1 MAVGALSKVI
11 ERLRGVLGRRG
22 AGADTDAELWRRYV
36 QQRDEA
42 AFAALL
48 RRHGPMVL
56 GVCRRV
62 LHNEHDAEDAFQAT
76 FLVLI
81 RKARTL
87 RSPEAVGN
95 WLYGVARRTA
105 LHARD
110 AAVRRRRKEEE
121 LLPRAET
128 PDDGRAELLA
138 ALDRELERLP
148 DPHRAVLIRCDLE
161 GKTRKEAA
169 QELGWPEGTVASRLA
184 RARRLLAKRLARHGL
199 AGGGPAAVLA
209 HHAPAPLPTAVATR
223 AIDAAGRLAAGQGPE
238 TISAGATKLAEGV
251 LKTMFL
257 NRLVRTTVWALA
269 AAAVAG
275 TGLLLATA
283 LAPAVGGS
291 EKAGLP
297 PPGPARAAA
306 TGAPAGSK
314 AEAAQDPIPNAD
326 LCGEWQSPVDGVFE
340 SGWLALRADGTFRF
354 ENHDVALGWTTT
366 VSGRWEW
373 RSGRLV
379 LREEDRRQDGRPVA
393 GREKM
398 TEELVP
404 VRKGGEWVLAG
415 PGKAELRKVKRAAQG
430 LPPGP
435 ETPAGKAGLS
445 APARTAK
452 WAKDLAVL
460 ERKLRGAWSGQG
472 PCDGDLT
479 LRADGTYERRRHGPG
494 GNNSAGTWDIRWDAL
509 PPTLV
514 LACKTSDDPA
524 YAGKTVGV
532 KLVQLDEKALAFTY
546 PGSTTSRFARVSE

>member
-1 MAVGALSKVI
+1 MAVGSLSKVL
-11 ERLRGVLGRRG
+11 ERLRGVLGRRD
-22 AGADTDAELWRRYV
+22 AGADTDAQLWRRYV
-36 QQRDEA
+36 QQRDGA
-42 AFAALL
+42 AFEALL

-76 FLVLI
+76 FLVLL
-81 RKARTL
+81 RKARAL

-95 WLYGVARRTA
+95 WLYGVAHRTA

-110 AAVRRRRKEEE
+110 AAARRRRKEAE

-138 ALDRELERLP
+138 ALDQELARLP
-148 DPHRAVLIRCDLE
+148 DKHRAVLLHCDLE

-169 QELGWPEGTVASRLA
+169 RELGWPEGTVASRLA
-184 RARRLLAKRLARHGL
+184 RARRLLAKRLAGHGL
-199 AGGGPAAVLA
+199 VGGGPAALFA
-209 HHAPAPLPTAVATR
+209 HHAPAPLPTAVAART
-223 AIDAAGRLAAGQGPE
+223 IKAAGRLAAGEAPK
-238 TISAGATKLAEGV
+238 TLSAEAMNLAEEV
-251 LKTMFL
+251 LKTMSL
-257 NRLVRTTVWALA
+257 NRLVRTSVLVLA
-269 AAAVAG
+269 AGTVAG

-283 LAPAVGGS
+283 LATAVGGP
-291 EKAGLP
+291 EKAGRSR
-297 PPGPARAAA
+297 PGPVQTAGVG
-306 TGAPAGSK
+306 TPAGQK
-314 AEAAQDPIPNAD
+314 AEAAQDPIPRAD
-326 LCGEWQSPVDGVFE
+326 LCGEWQSPVNGAFE
-340 SGWLALRADGTFRF
+340 SGWLVLRPDGTFRF

-366 VSGRWEW
+366 VSGSWEW
-373 RSGRLV
+373 RSGRLA

-398 TEELVP
+398 TEELAP

-415 PGKAELRKVKRAAQG
+415 PGKAEFRKVKRAAQG

-435 ETPAGKAGLS
+435 ETPPEKTGLS
-445 APARTAK
+445 ASARAAK

-460 ERKLRGAWSGQG
+460 ERKLHGAWSGQG

-494 GNNSAGTWDIRWDAL
+494 GNNSAGTWDVRWDAL

-524 YAGKTVGV
+524 YAGKTVAV
-532 KLVQLDEKALAFTY
+532 KLIQLDDKTLAFTY
-546 PGSTTSRFARVSE
+546 PGSTTSRFARVKQ